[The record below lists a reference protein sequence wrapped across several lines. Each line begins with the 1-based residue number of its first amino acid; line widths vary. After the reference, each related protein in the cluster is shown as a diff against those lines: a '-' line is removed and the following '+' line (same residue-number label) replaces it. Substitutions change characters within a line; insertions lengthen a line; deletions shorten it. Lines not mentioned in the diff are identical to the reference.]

1 MEKDLLQALLS
12 GKRIKPKL
20 VEATKEYALI
30 READGKVKRVLLAD
44 VKGGVGEFDS
54 KLGSTKRS
62 RKGRTYRAANGY
74 ARYAANHETEVIAYL
89 P

>member
-1 MEKDLLQALLS
+1 MDKDLIQALLS

-30 READGKVKRVLLAD
+30 RDGSQVKRVLLAD

-74 ARYAANHETEVIAYL
+74 ARYAANHETEVICYL